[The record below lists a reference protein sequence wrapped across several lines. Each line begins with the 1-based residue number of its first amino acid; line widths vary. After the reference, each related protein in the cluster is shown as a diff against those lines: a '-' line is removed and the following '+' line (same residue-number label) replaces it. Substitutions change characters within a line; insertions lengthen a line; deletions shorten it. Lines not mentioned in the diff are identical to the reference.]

1 MHGGSTLRRRVALAV
16 LCFARHAH
24 QSIRR
29 VERKQAHVS
38 CFPDCSLEGIVQ
50 IVGQRRVNGRSI
62 NHWMQALSSHKTG
75 ALDSRNV
82 LAPGSVAN
90 LNVFLMS
97 PVRLQPDVLAT

>member
-1 MHGGSTLRRRVALAV
+1 
-16 LCFARHAH
+16 
-24 QSIRR
+24 
-29 VERKQAHVS
+29 
-38 CFPDCSLEGIVQ
+38 
-50 IVGQRRVNGRSI
+50 
-62 NHWMQALSSHKTG
+62 MQALSSHKTG